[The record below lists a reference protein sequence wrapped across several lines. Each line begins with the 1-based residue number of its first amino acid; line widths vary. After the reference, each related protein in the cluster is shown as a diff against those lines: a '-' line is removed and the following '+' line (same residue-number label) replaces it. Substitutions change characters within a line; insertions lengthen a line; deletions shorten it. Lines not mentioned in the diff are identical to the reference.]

1 MARLQ
6 LGVRSGLWT
15 SLAVMAALPIVA
27 AGVSVVS
34 SLTLERSVKEV
45 AELRVPSLVA
55 TGELIRAAEAIVAG
69 GPEIANATTAEELK
83 AALADSKDDRE
94 AGQKQLAALEKLGVA
109 AAQLAPVRADLKAI
123 GDNTDAIQKL
133 TETRH
138 AQIAQRNEQAKVFS
152 DTAAEFQRDLSPSLL
167 RWRTTATLMS
177 RRVKT
182 DAASPDKSAAALE
195 SLQKASAQQDSLYD
209 VASRTR
215 SLELLTRTAPLT
227 TDMDALKVN
236 AMRAKGEFEQLE
248 GVVGKLDDRL
258 KAVLQQHLTKMKP
271 AVIGETSVF
280 ELQRIVRD
288 GLNRKN
294 ELVKANVDAGAKL
307 SKAADSLGASIRASV
322 DASGQNAIVGVGQAR
337 MAQLIA
343 AAAGLVVAVL
353 VALLFVQRRVV
364 KPLDALTGVMARLA
378 SKDWAAEVPSRERVD
393 EIGQMAKAVQVFK
406 ESGIENERLQKEAEE
421 AQAREAEAKQREM
434 ERQRL
439 EAEREQRQKEE
450 ARLADEKRRQQ
461 AEEDR
466 RRQEAEAEA
475 KRKQELRKLA
485 DTFEASVRGV
495 VDTVSGAATELK
507 STASSLSATAEKTA
521 GEVQSAAQAS
531 ENASANV
538 EGVASATEELSSSI
552 QEIARQVA
560 RSSEIARTAADRA
573 ASTND
578 TVQGL
583 KEAADK
589 IGQIVELITSI
600 AGQTNLLALNATIE
614 AARAGEQGK
623 GFAVVAAEVK
633 NLANQ
638 TAKATEDITKQIAAI
653 QSSTGDAVEAI
664 GGIKMTI
671 DEINSIAASVAAAVE
686 EQSSATGEISRN
698 VQETSVAS
706 QQVAN
711 NINSVAS
718 SASETGEGAQRMLT
732 ASESIAREAER
743 LRGEVDSFIKTVRAA

>member
-45 AELRVPSLVA
+45 ADVRVPSLVA
-55 TGELIRAAEAIVAG
+55 TGELIRAAEGIVAG
-69 GPEIANATTAEELK
+69 GPEIANATTADELK
-83 AALADSKDDRE
+83 AALEDSRGDRVAADKQI
-94 AGQKQLAALEKLGVA
+94 AGLEKQGVA
-109 AAQLAPVRADLKAI
+109 AAQLAPVKADLKAI

-138 AQIAQRNEQAKVFS
+138 KQIAQRGDQAKLFA
-152 DTAAEFQRDLSPSLL
+152 DAAIEFQRDVSPSLL
-167 RWRTTATLMS
+167 RWRTTASLMA
-177 RRVKT
+177 RRLKSDT
-182 DAASPDKSAAALE
+182 SAPEKSAAALDA
-195 SLQKASAQQDSLYD
+195 LQKASTQQDSLYD
-209 VASRTR
+209 VASRMR

-236 AMRAKGEFEQLE
+236 AMRAKGELEQLE
-248 GVVGKLDDRL
+248 GVVGKLDQRL
-258 KAVLQQHLTKMKP
+258 KAVLQEHLTKMKP
-271 AVIGETSVF
+271 AVTGESSVF

-294 ELVKANVDAGAKL
+294 ELVKANVEAGAKL
-307 SKAADSLGASIRASV
+307 SKAAEHLGGTIRTAV
-322 DASGQNAIVGVGQAR
+322 DQSGQQAIAGVGQAR
-337 MAQLIA
+337 MAQLVA
-343 AAAGLVVAVL
+343 AGIGLVVAVL

-364 KPLDALTGVMARLA
+364 RPLDALTAVMARLA
-378 SKDWAAEVPSRERVD
+378 GKDWAAEVPSRERSD

-406 ESGIENERLQKEAEE
+406 ESGIENERLQHEAQE

-434 ERQRL
+434 ERQRV
-439 EAEREQRQKEE
+439 EAERELKQKEE
-450 ARLADEKRRQQ
+450 ARVADEKRRQE
-461 AEEDR
+461 AEETR
-466 RRQEAEAEA
+466 RKQEAEAELR
-475 KRKQELRKLA
+475 RKEELRKLA
-485 DTFEASVRGV
+485 ETFEASVRGV
-495 VDTVSGAATELK
+495 VDTVSGAANELK
-507 STASSLSATAEKTA
+507 TTAGGLSATAEKTA

-560 RSSEIARTAADRA
+560 RSSEIAKTAADRA

-638 TAKATEDITKQIAAI
+638 TAKATEDITKQISAI

-664 GGIKMTI
+664 GGIKSTI

-711 NINSVAS
+711 NINSVAA
-718 SASETGEGAQRMLT
+718 SASETGEGAQRMLA
-732 ASESIAREAER
+732 ASESIARETQR